1 MLYLLLFEK
10 RKRRKKYKERKG
22 QGSFL
27 IFFSSLSFYKERKG
41 QGSFSQGRHAVL
53 AVPHWD
59 FPDC

>member
-10 RKRRKKYKERKG
+10 RKRRKK
-22 QGSFL
+22 
-27 IFFSSLSFYKERKG
+27 YKERKG